1 MRTVEDFA
9 VMTVEERSREW
20 ARLRDA
26 AKTLYGY
33 YELTKDGKPSTTVK
47 AFVDEVGR
55 DEASKVIATLV
66 NNATY
71 FGHISPAAAHWA
83 SSIDDAWD
91 KKATLELEVDIFNG
105 IPPAHLNQIA
115 HAMVGGCKSCRYSIL
130 QGDNAE

>member
-1 MRTVEDFA
+1 MRTVEDFDA
-9 VMTVEERSREW
+9 MTLEERSREW
-20 ARLRDA
+20 AQLTDA

-33 YELTKDGKPSTTVK
+33 YELSKDGKPSTTVK

-83 SSIDDAWD
+83 SSVPAAWD
-91 KKATLELEVDIFNG
+91 KKATLELEVDIFSD
-105 IPPAHLNQIA
+105 IPPVHLNQIA
-115 HAMVGGCKSCRYSIL
+115 RVMMGGCKSCRYS
-130 QGDNAE
+130 AVTV

>member
-1 MRTVEDFA
+1 MKRVGDFDA
-9 VMTVEERSREW
+9 MTVEERSREW
-20 ARLRDA
+20 TRLRDT

-33 YELTKDGKPSTTVK
+33 YELTNDGKPSTTVK

-83 SSIDDAWD
+83 SSIVDAWD
-91 KKATLELEVDIFNG
+91 KKATLELEVDIFND
-105 IPPAHLNQIA
+105 IPPVHLNQIA
-115 HAMVGGCKSCRYSIL
+115 RVMMGGCKSCRYS
-130 QGDNAE
+130 AVTV